1 MAHETGKPRPPAE
14 AESRKVAEDARETE
28 WRAPSFLKEIFLGNL
43 RLDLVSPF
51 PEPPLDRPEF
61 RAFMAGLERLL
72 VEEVDSD
79 RIDREGKVPARV
91 IQRLAEL
98 GAFGIKIPKEY
109 GGLGF
114 SQREYT
120 EAIKL
125 VTSQDGNLTTLLSAH
140 QSIGLPQPLKLFG
153 TPEQKKKY
161 FPRLARGAVS
171 AFALTEPQVGSD
183 PANLATTAVKTPEG
197 DYVLNGEKLWCT
209 NGTIA
214 ELFVVM
220 ARHPDTKKISAFI
233 VESSMPG
240 VEVVHR
246 CHFMG
251 LKAIENGVIR
261 FTNVRVPKENLLLA
275 EGRGLKLAL
284 VTLNTGRLTLP
295 ASCAAGAK
303 RALEICRLWA
313 NERVQWGQP
322 IGRHDAIA
330 QLLAEM
336 AATTFAMEALS
347 DLASGMADQG
357 DRDIRLEAA
366 VAKMWNSEE
375 GWKIVD
381 RTMQIRGGRGYETAD
396 SLRARGE
403 PPIAVERMM
412 RDFRINLIF
421 EGSSE
426 IMRLFIAREALD
438 RHLAVASDLFDKK
451 LTRKERMAAL
461 PRFIGF
467 YSTWYPTRWAG
478 WGRWPRFNAFGP
490 LSTHVRYL
498 ERTTRRLS
506 RSIFHLMA
514 KHGPKLEKRQ
524 ALLFRAVDIGAD
536 LFAMSAAVS
545 RANGMRRA
553 KSAEGPSAVELAD
566 VFCRMTR
573 RRIESAFAAIRS
585 NDDVRKY
592 RTARRFL
599 EGEHKWLERGMTPMA
614 DLEEFAGRPAEV
626 AEDLRAC
633 RVAVVLGVR
642 GVLELPGEE
651 PAVLFRKLL
660 GLPDHP
666 GRPLGGRRQ
675 DDPGSE
681 DAHELA
687 PFDRTRLRHDGDERI
702 PLDGADHRE
711 RDPGVAGGRFDDGL
725 TRLER
730 PAALG
735 VLDDSDR
742 EPVLDRGHRVEGF
755 ALHVHRDVRRREVVD
770 ADDRGISDGS
780 EDVLVEHGSP
790 FRDST

>member
-1 MAHETGKPRPPAE
+1 MARETRKPRPLAE
-14 AESRKVAEDARETE
+14 ADSRKVAEDARETE
-28 WRAPSFLKEIFLGNL
+28 WRAPSFLKEIFLGNF

-51 PEPPLDRPEF
+51 PEAPLDRPEF
-61 RAFMAGLERLL
+61 RSFMDRLERLL

-79 RIDREGKVPARV
+79 RIDREGKVPPQV
-91 IQRLAEL
+91 IKRLAEL

-153 TPEQKKKY
+153 TPEQKKKF

-171 AFALTEPQVGSD
+171 AFALTEPEVGSD
-183 PANLATTAVKTPEG
+183 PANLSTTCEKTPEG

-214 ELFVVM
+214 ELYVVM

-233 VESSMPG
+233 VERDMPG

-303 RALEICRLWA
+303 RALEICRVWA
-313 NERVQWGQP
+313 NERVQWGQS

-336 AATTFAMEALS
+336 AATTFAMEAIS

-375 GWKIVD
+375 GWKVVD

-451 LTRKERMAAL
+451 LSRKARMAAL
-461 PRFIGF
+461 PRFVGF

-478 WGRWPRFNAFGP
+478 WGRWPRFNDFGP

-506 RSIFHLMA
+506 RAIFHLMA

-524 ALLFRAVDIGAD
+524 ALLFRAVDVGAD

-553 KSAEGPSAVELAD
+553 KSAEAKSAVELAD

-573 RRIESAFAAIRS
+573 RRIDAAFAAIRS

-614 DLEEFAGRPAEV
+614 DLEEFAGRPAE
-626 AEDLRAC
+626 
-633 RVAVVLGVR
+633 AV
-642 GVLELPGEE
+642 
-651 PAVLFRKLL
+651 
-660 GLPDHP
+660 
-666 GRPLGGRRQ
+666 
-675 DDPGSE
+675 
-681 DAHELA
+681 
-687 PFDRTRLRHDGDERI
+687 
-702 PLDGADHRE
+702 
-711 RDPGVAGGRFDDGL
+711 
-725 TRLER
+725 ER
-730 PAALG
+730 PVAA
-735 VLDDSDR
+735 V
-742 EPVLDRGHRVEGF
+742 
-755 ALHVHRDVRRREVVD
+755 
-770 ADDRGISDGS
+770 
-780 EDVLVEHGSP
+780 
-790 FRDST
+790 

>member
-1 MAHETGKPRPPAE
+1 VARQSKSARASTE
-14 AESRKVAEDARETE
+14 ADSRRVAEDARETE
-28 WRAPSFLKEIFLGNL
+28 WTAPSFLKESFLGNL
-43 RLDLVSPF
+43 RLDLVYPF
-51 PEPPLDRPEF
+51 PEADLERPEF
-61 RAFMAGLERLL
+61 RAFADRLERFL

-79 RIDREGKVPARV
+79 RIDREGKIPSPV
-91 IQRLAEL
+91 IQRLAEM

-120 EAIKL
+120 EAIKI

-161 FPRLARGAVS
+161 FPRLAKGAVS
-171 AFALTEPQVGSD
+171 AFALTEPDVGSD
-183 PANLATTAVKTPEG
+183 PANLATTVEKTPEG

-214 ELFVVM
+214 ELYVVM

-233 VESSMPG
+233 VERDWPG

-295 ASCAAGAK
+295 ASCVAGAK
-303 RALEICRLWA
+303 RALEICRVWA

-336 AATTFAMEALS
+336 AATTFAMEAIT
-347 DLASGMADQG
+347 DLASAMADAG

-375 GWKIVD
+375 GWRIVD
-381 RTMQIRGGRGYETAD
+381 RAMQIRGGRGYETAD

-403 PPIAVERMM
+403 APIPVERMM

-438 RHLAVASDLFDKK
+438 RHLAVSMDLFDKK
-451 LTRKERMAAL
+451 LSGKKRAKAL
-461 PRFIGF
+461 PRFVGF

-478 WGRWPRFNAFGP
+478 WGRWPRFSEFGP
-490 LSTHVRYL
+490 LAGHVRYM

-514 KHGPKLEKRQ
+514 RHGPKLERRQ
-524 ALLFRAVDIGAD
+524 ALLFRTVDIGAD

-545 RANGMRRA
+545 RAAGMRKARKPEA
-553 KSAEGPSAVELAD
+553 ASAVELAD
-566 VFCRMTR
+566 VFCRMMR
-573 RRIESAFAAIRS
+573 RRISAAFDAVRS

-592 RTARRFL
+592 RTARRVL
-599 EGEHKWLERGMTPMA
+599 DGQHQWLERGITPMA
-614 DLEEFAGRPAEV
+614 GFE
-626 AEDLRAC
+626 
-633 RVAVVLGVR
+633 
-642 GVLELPGEE
+642 
-651 PAVLFRKLL
+651 
-660 GLPDHP
+660 
-666 GRPLGGRRQ
+666 
-675 DDPGSE
+675 
-681 DAHELA
+681 ELA
-687 PFDRTRLRHDGDERI
+687 ARAPEEI
-702 PLDGADHRE
+702 
-711 RDPGVAGGRFDDGL
+711 
-725 TRLER
+725 ER
-730 PAALG
+730 PVAA
-735 VLDDSDR
+735 V
-742 EPVLDRGHRVEGF
+742 
-755 ALHVHRDVRRREVVD
+755 
-770 ADDRGISDGS
+770 
-780 EDVLVEHGSP
+780 
-790 FRDST
+790 

>member
-1 MAHETGKPRPPAE
+1 MAGPSKKARALTE
-14 AESRKVAEDARETE
+14 ADSRQVAEEARETE
-28 WRAPSFLKEIFLGNL
+28 WTAPSFLKEIFLGNY
-43 RLDLVSPF
+43 RLNLVHPF
-51 PEPPLDRPEF
+51 PEAALDRPEF
-61 RAFMAGLERLL
+61 RAFMDRLQRFL

-79 RIDREGKVPARV
+79 RIDREGKIPPQV
-91 IQRLAEL
+91 IQGLAEL
-98 GAFGIKIPKEY
+98 GAFGIKIPTEY

-171 AFALTEPQVGSD
+171 AFALTEADVGSD
-183 PANLATTAVKTPEG
+183 PANLATTALKTPEG

-214 ELFVVM
+214 ELYVVM

-233 VESSMPG
+233 VERDWPG

-261 FTNVRVPKENLLLA
+261 FTDVRVPKENLLLA

-303 RALEICRLWA
+303 RALEICRGWA

-330 QLLAEM
+330 QLLGEM
-336 AATTFAMEALS
+336 AATTFAMEAVS
-347 DLASGMADQG
+347 DLASAMADAG

-375 GWKIVD
+375 GWRIVD
-381 RTMQIRGGRGYETAD
+381 RAMQIRGGRGYETAD

-403 PPIAVERMM
+403 PAIPVERML

-451 LTRKERMAAL
+451 LSRKERTAAL
-461 PRFIGF
+461 PRFVGF
-467 YSTWYPTRWAG
+467 YSKWYPTRWAG
-478 WGRWPRFNAFGP
+478 WGRWPRFSEFGP
-490 LSTHVRYL
+490 LAGRVRYM

-506 RSIFHLMA
+506 RAIFHLMA
-514 KHGPKLEKRQ
+514 RHGPKLEKRQ

-545 RANGMRRA
+545 RAAGMRRA
-553 KSAEGPSAVELAD
+553 GKPEAASAVELAD
-566 VFCRMTR
+566 VFCRMMR
-573 RRIESAFAAIRS
+573 RRISDAFAAIRS

-592 RTARRFL
+592 RTARRVL
-599 EGEHKWLERGMTPMA
+599 EGQHQWLERGMTPM
-614 DLEEFAGRPAEV
+614 EGFE
-626 AEDLRAC
+626 
-633 RVAVVLGVR
+633 
-642 GVLELPGEE
+642 
-651 PAVLFRKLL
+651 
-660 GLPDHP
+660 
-666 GRPLGGRRQ
+666 
-675 DDPGSE
+675 
-681 DAHELA
+681 ELA
-687 PFDRTRLRHDGDERI
+687 
-702 PLDGADHRE
+702 
-711 RDPGVAGGRFDDGL
+711 AGPPEEV
-725 TRLER
+725 ER
-730 PAALG
+730 PVAA
-735 VLDDSDR
+735 V
-742 EPVLDRGHRVEGF
+742 
-755 ALHVHRDVRRREVVD
+755 
-770 ADDRGISDGS
+770 
-780 EDVLVEHGSP
+780 
-790 FRDST
+790 